1 MQSLI
6 PTIQQQSLLLHRD
19 GIAAVIDPNNTM
31 LKLLIPLIEKAN
43 NKSICINV
51 PDFLRSAY

>member
-31 LKLLIPLIEKAN
+31 LKLLIPLIENAN

-51 PDFLRSAY
+51 PDFLQSAY